1 MMKIKNKALQLK
13 KKGLCDIILIDY
25 LQLINMKADNK
36 TYTREQEVSQVSRKA
51 KNLSKEL
58 NVPVV
63 LLSQLNRE
71 NEKRASKEPL
81 LSDLRESGAI
91 EQDADIVCFIH
102 RPEYYDSPGTS
113 IGGDNVIEGKGY
125 IIIAKNRDGATGR
138 VPFYY
143 NKSLTRISGNE
154 LEIPF

>member
-1 MMKIKNKALQLK
+1 M
-13 KKGLCDIILIDY
+13 
-25 LQLINMKADNK
+25 
-36 TYTREQEVSQVSRKA
+36 
-51 KNLSKEL
+51 
-58 NVPVV
+58 
-63 LLSQLNRE
+63 
-71 NEKRASKEPL
+71 
-81 LSDLRESGAI
+81 
-91 EQDADIVCFIH
+91 
-102 RPEYYDSPGTS
+102 